1 MEEMRWLYETKQAVF
16 SPFGGN
22 RDPVLGILAYVS
34 AGGRGRWYFP
44 RGAGPWPRGQCPG
57 AVYDGVEEKDIN
69 LQVAL
74 RVEELL
80 EDQENLSVRLTRGED
95 TDLGLY
101 ERAQLANDAGA
112 DLFVSIHSNAL
123 EQTDYE
129 GIFTYFWTSK
139 SEQAAQVIQNAVV
152 DATGGV
158 DRGVRSEEFVVIR
171 ETKMPAVL
179 VEMGFMTCP
188 EELER
193 LIDPDYQDKLAQGL
207 VDGILALQAQAH

>member
-1 MEEMRWLYETKQAVF
+1 MRQSKLFFLLLAGIVILSLVF
-16 SPFGGN
+16 WHTFLREDGGDGTFLVVL
-22 RDPVLGILAYVS
+22 DPGHGGS
-34 AGGRGRWYFP
+34 A
-44 RGAGPWPRGQCPG
+44 PG

-101 ERAQLANDAGA
+101 EREQLAHDAGA
-112 DLFVSIHSNAL
+112 DLFESIHTNAL

-152 DATGGV
+152 EATGGV
-158 DRGVRSEEFVVIR
+158 DRGIRSEEFVVIR